1 MGVFTLKKHT
11 YHFGKPSF
19 RGFSL
24 YIEDDRELNK
34 KGITSSVS
42 SKMIEKSPLVLE
54 QLKYISKG

>member
-1 MGVFTLKKHT
+1 VGVFTLKKHA

-42 SKMIEKSPLVLE
+42 KMIEKSPLVLE

>member
-1 MGVFTLKKHT
+1 VGVFTLKKHT
-11 YHFGKPSF
+11 YHFGEPSF

-42 SKMIEKSPLVLE
+42 KMIEKSPLVLE